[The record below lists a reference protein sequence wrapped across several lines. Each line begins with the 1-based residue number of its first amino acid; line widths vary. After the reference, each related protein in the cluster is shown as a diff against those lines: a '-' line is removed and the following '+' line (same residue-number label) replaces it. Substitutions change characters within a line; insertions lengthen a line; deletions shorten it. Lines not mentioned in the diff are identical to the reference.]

1 MDADVN
7 AHFPLRPS
15 GFRPAEIS
23 SLSNTGVIEQHV
35 SGAAFLWTQRE
46 YAVCAPHY
54 KLKHLA
60 RLDER
65 TRAHLEGL
73 RVAAGVGWQV
83 AVAALEQGDAGNVF
97 VVSYLAFASGDTT
110 KMRYALELALSE
122 PSFEHALEAAL
133 VWLDFQEVSSAV
145 AALQRSA
152 VADYQRV
159 ALAVLAGHGID
170 PGDAL
175 TRALESE
182 DVRLRAWALRIIGQ
196 FKRRDLSTAAR
207 SCVGAADPVCQF
219 WAGWA
224 LALVGY
230 PDGAREALDVGL
242 TQPGH
247 RSSAVEMSMRFG
259 AADWA
264 RQTVRALAGSAATLR
279 LAIQAAAA
287 FGDPA
292 VVPWL
297 LKQALEP
304 KHARVA
310 AEAFCMI
317 TGADL
322 DYLGFKQ
329 DAPAEDSGESEPE
342 DKELPWPD
350 AQRLA
355 QWWSTQQSRYVP
367 GQRYLGGQPIS
378 VASGLEVLREGYQR
392 QRRAAAIE
400 LARLNEAAPLFLV
413 VDRADRQRR
422 RLAT

>member
-1 MDADVN
+1 MI
-7 AHFPLRPS
+7 

-23 SLSNTGVIEQHV
+23 SLFNTGVIEQHA

-73 RVAAGVGWQV
+73 RVAADVGWRI
-83 AVAALEQGDAGNVF
+83 AVAALEQGDVGNVF

-110 KMRYALELALSE
+110 RMRYALELALSDL
-122 PSFEHALEAAL
+122 SFEHALEAAL
-133 VWLDFQEVSSAV
+133 IWLDFEEVSASV

-152 VADYQRV
+152 VAHYQRI
-159 ALAVLAGHGID
+159 ALAALAGHGID
-170 PGDAL
+170 PGESL
-175 TRALESE
+175 TRALESG
-182 DVRLRAWALRIIGQ
+182 DARLRARALRIIGQ

-207 SCVGAADPVCQF
+207 SCVGDADAVCRF

-230 PDGAREALDVGL
+230 PEGAREALDVGL
-242 TQPGH
+242 AQPEH
-247 RSSAVEMSMRFG
+247 RSRAVEISMRFG

-264 RQTVRALAGSAATLR
+264 RETVRSLAGDAATLR

-297 LKQALEP
+297 LKQALQP

-322 DYLGFKQ
+322 DYLGLKQ
-329 DAPAEDSGESEPE
+329 DAPAESADEAEPE
-342 DKELPWPD
+342 DKELSWPD
-350 AQRLA
+350 TQRLT

-367 GQRYLGGQPIS
+367 GQRYLRGQPIS
-378 VASGLEVLREGYQR
+378 VASSLEVLREGYQR

-400 LARLNEAAPLFLV
+400 LARLNETAPLFPV
-413 VDRADRQRR
+413 VDRMDRQRR

>member
-1 MDADVN
+1 MTDEL
-7 AHFPLRPS
+7 PLRPI
-15 GFRPAEIS
+15 GFRPEEIS
-23 SLSNTGVIEQHV
+23 GLHNRRVIEQHA
-35 SGAAFLWTQRE
+35 SAAAFLWQQRE
-46 YAVCAPHY
+46 RAVEAPHY
-54 KLKHLA
+54 RLKHLA
-60 RLDER
+60 MLDER
-65 TRAHLEGL
+65 ARAHLQGI
-73 RVAAGVGWQV
+73 RVAGHVGWDV
-83 AVAALEQGDAGNVF
+83 AVAALEQGDAGSVF
-97 VVSYLAFASGDTT
+97 VVSYLAFCSGDAA
-110 KMRYALELALSE
+110 KMRHALQLGLGQAQLER
-122 PSFEHALEAAL
+122 ALEAAL
-133 VWLDFQEVSSAV
+133 IWLELPQVSSPV
-145 AALQRSA
+145 GALQRSA
-152 VADYQRV
+152 AADHQRI
-159 ALAVLAGHGID
+159 ALGALAGHGVD
-170 PGDAL
+170 PGDSL

-182 DVRLRAWALRIIGQ
+182 DVRLRARALRIVGQ
-196 FKRRDLSTAAR
+196 FKRRDLSPAAR
-207 SCVGAADPVCQF
+207 SCVRDADPVCQF

-230 PDGAREALDVGL
+230 PEEAREALDVGL
-242 TQPGH
+242 AQPEH
-247 RSSAVEMSMRFG
+247 RLRAVEISMRFG
-259 AADWA
+259 TADWA
-264 RQTVRALAGSAATLR
+264 RQTVRALAGCAATLR

-322 DYLGFKQ
+322 DYLGLKQ
-329 DAPAEDSGESEPE
+329 DAPAEISDESEPE

-350 AQRLA
+350 TQRLT

-378 VASGLEVLREGYQR
+378 VASSLEVLREGYQR

-400 LARLNEAAPLFLV
+400 LARLNETAPLFPV
-413 VDRADRQRR
+413 VDRVDRQRR